1 MANDFDIKGISKA
14 WVNFIGV
21 TGGDATITDSLN
33 VTGVSR
39 ITTGVYNV
47 KFSGNFDDTN
57 YMFTAGGYQNE
68 GGHAVMPV
76 RDATGTTS
84 VSGYQIAIVSG
95 QSRIDSTG
103 QGVYLSFLG
112 S

>member
-1 MANDFDIKGISKA
+1 M
-14 WVNFIGV
+14 

-33 VTGVSR
+33 VNSVSR
-39 ITTGVYNV
+39 ISTGVYTVN
-47 KFSGNFDDTN
+47 FSGHFDDTN

-68 GGHAVMPV
+68 GGYSVIPV

-84 VSGYQIAIVSG
+84 GSGYQIAIVSG

>member
-1 MANDFDIKGISKA
+1 
-14 WVNFIGV
+14 
-21 TGGDATITDSLN
+21 
-33 VTGVSR
+33 
-39 ITTGVYNV
+39 
-47 KFSGNFDDTN
+47 
-57 YMFTAGGYQNE
+57 MFTAGGYQNE
-68 GGHAVMPV
+68 GGYAVMPV

-112 S
+112 N